1 MNCGKF
7 QESLYE
13 YLDSTLPPA
22 EKAQAEAHLGACGAC
37 RELVQ
42 NEFRLAQ
49 VLSTRLEKAVESVA
63 LDADARSRIAK
74 AVLQASG
81 EEGAKPNRWL
91 LSLLL
96 GRSGAGRRGASHAVI
111 QRPWRLAFPVFA
123 AALVVIGGIWISHR
137 LFPERVPNR
146 QMPASLAAS
155 DGATSVHVACS
166 VPAYTFQAE
175 GDLVIDALTR
185 ETVSMD
191 VPLVAER

>member
-1 MNCGKF
+1 MNCGHF
-7 QESLYE
+7 QEDLYD
-13 YLDSTLPPA
+13 YLDDTLGPA
-22 EKAQAEAHLGACGAC
+22 RKAAAEEHLRTCGGC
-37 RELVQ
+37 RDMVQGELA
-42 NEFRLAQ
+42 LAET
-49 VLSTRLEKAVESVA
+49 LSTRLERAVESVA

-74 AVLQASG
+74 AVLQSSG

-111 QRPWRLAFPVFA
+111 QSPWRLAFPVAA
-123 AALVVIGGIWISHR
+123 AALILIGGIWISHR
-137 LFPERVPNR
+137 LLPDRVTNR

-155 DGATSVHVACS
+155 DRVTSVHVFCS